1 VSIVSLFCFSVCLL
15 IFFLCI
21 RKGVDIFSPA
31 RVFGFIWAFTI
42 GITDLKFS
50 RLQNEWP
57 IYVWGVLLISILFFL
72 LGIFVV
78 YVSSMYSRKFSVD
91 QIRKKIK
98 SQIVQ
103 ENRLF
108 LSIVILVFA
117 YIVSLSV
124 EVISFGN
131 FPLFDA
137 SPDRARIEFGLFG
150 IHLFV
155 GAMPL
160 ILLLIIEYFLFV
172 KNYLVKKIILVLF
185 FAIVFGS
192 YFFLLVRFSYVVFIC
207 TSICVVYYT
216 SKLLNIKNTTIVTI
230 IFFFLFAYLL
240 EFREAKYAEH
250 FIYIISDLKFSE
262 TYAAFAGPYMY
273 IAMNLENLANVIVK
287 LDYFTFGYYT
297 FDFLFAL
304 TGLKHWLANYYGLIE
319 RIYSTG
325 GFNTY
330 PFFYPYYRDFG
341 LLGITIGTFL
351 LGALINT
358 VYIWMKYTASIHAI
372 ILYACLNFV
381 LLISFFTNPL
391 TMLNYIF
398 MISMLLIIHWF
409 VFRPSRI

>member
-1 VSIVSLFCFSVCLL
+1 MSIVSLFCFSVCLL

>member
-185 FAIVFGS
+185 FAIVF
-192 YFFLLVRFSYVVFIC
+192 
-207 TSICVVYYT
+207 
-216 SKLLNIKNTTIVTI
+216 
-230 IFFFLFAYLL
+230 
-240 EFREAKYAEH
+240 
-250 FIYIISDLKFSE
+250 
-262 TYAAFAGPYMY
+262 
-273 IAMNLENLANVIVK
+273 
-287 LDYFTFGYYT
+287 
-297 FDFLFAL
+297 
-304 TGLKHWLANYYGLIE
+304 
-319 RIYSTG
+319 
-325 GFNTY
+325 
-330 PFFYPYYRDFG
+330 
-341 LLGITIGTFL
+341 
-351 LGALINT
+351 
-358 VYIWMKYTASIHAI
+358 
-372 ILYACLNFV
+372 
-381 LLISFFTNPL
+381 
-391 TMLNYIF
+391 
-398 MISMLLIIHWF
+398 
-409 VFRPSRI
+409 

>member
-1 VSIVSLFCFSVCLL
+1 MSIVSLFCFSVCLL

-287 LDYFTFGYYT
+287 LDYFTFCYYT

>member
-1 VSIVSLFCFSVCLL
+1 
-15 IFFLCI
+15 
-21 RKGVDIFSPA
+21 
-31 RVFGFIWAFTI
+31 
-42 GITDLKFS
+42 
-50 RLQNEWP
+50 
-57 IYVWGVLLISILFFL
+57 
-72 LGIFVV
+72 
-78 YVSSMYSRKFSVD
+78 MYSRKFSVD